1 MTEENFEIIVVDD
14 EEWVRRGMVIKLR
27 KSGLPVGSVREFS
40 EGEPVVRYIDGGG
53 RPDIMI
59 CDIKMSGLDGLSLA
73 AMLRKRLP
81 DLRII
86 ISSGYGEFEYA
97 KRAIQVGVSDY
108 LLKPIDNME
117 LYVALKSCM
126 ESISLFRRNGERLSY
141 LQTIERENR
150 ARSRLGRAGE
160 SGAGD
165 WSDLFPAY
173 RSGAARFICVYFRL
187 PRMGEADFHD
197 LVNRA
202 GPRYL
207 DRETI
212 DNSVL
217 YSCAAGEYVLLFLS
231 AGSSGGIKALA
242 AALAPRI
249 RSLGGSAGLSGTGE
263 NPDRT
268 VMEALELMKYGVLLE
283 HTGLI
288 CPGDIAGRD
297 DGYRVA
303 GHHLSALR
311 HALEQGNEKA
321 LVPVLDT
328 LEKEIAARLLSYRCL
343 ENAYLQILLPA
354 SEILSAGEQKS
365 MLFIKDAYKFASLR
379 ELFDFIRE
387 SYRLCLKMN
396 QRAAAKGKAAIIR
409 DIARSIDEHFNEYLT
424 LDYFAAAY
432 DINASYLS
440 LLFKEVMGVHFQEYL
455 SSVRIRNAKD
465 YLTSGRYSI
474 AKVAEKTGYTNRFYF
489 SRAFKKIEGLTPTEF
504 MNTAGK

>member
-1 MTEENFEIIVVDD
+1 MNEENFEIIVVDD

-27 KSGLPVGSVREFS
+27 KSGLPTGSIREFS
-40 EGEPVVRYIDGGG
+40 EGESVVRYIDEGG

-59 CDIKMSGLDGLSLA
+59 CDIKMPGVDGLSLA
-73 AMLRKRLP
+73 AMLRGRLP

-86 ISSGYGEFEYA
+86 IGSGYGEFEYA
-97 KRAIQVGVSDY
+97 KRAIQVGVSEY
-108 LLKPIDNME
+108 LLKPIDNTE

-126 ESISLFRRNGERLSY
+126 DSISLFKRNGERLSY
-141 LQTIERENR
+141 LQTVERENR
-150 ARSRLGRAGE
+150 ARSRLGHAGE
-160 SGAGD
+160 NGAGD

-173 RSGAARFICVYFRL
+173 RSGAARFICAYFRL
-187 PRMGEADFHD
+187 PQIGEADFHD
-197 LVNRA
+197 LVNHA

-207 DRETI
+207 DQQVV

-231 AGSSGGIKALA
+231 TGSSDGIKALA

-249 RSLGGSAGLSGTGE
+249 RSLGGSAGLSGMGE
-263 NPDRT
+263 NPDQT

-283 HTGLI
+283 HAGLI

-297 DGYRVA
+297 EGYRVA

-311 HALEQGNEKA
+311 HALEQGNERA
-321 LVPVLDT
+321 IVPLLNT
-328 LEKEIAARLLSYRCL
+328 LEEEMGARPLSYRCL
-343 ENAYLQILLPA
+343 ENAYLQILLPVN
-354 SEILSAGEQKS
+354 EILSVTEQKS
-365 MLFIKDAYKFASLR
+365 TRFIRDAYKFASLK
-379 ELFDFIRE
+379 ELFDFIKE
-387 SYRLCLKMN
+387 SYRFCLKMN
-396 QRAAAKGKAAIIR
+396 ERAAAKGKAAIIR
-409 DIARSIDEHFNEYLT
+409 DIARCIDEHFNEYLT

-474 AKVAEKTGYTNRFYF
+474 AKVAEKAGYTNRFYF

-504 MNTAGK
+504 MNTSVK